1 MDSEQVRQQICLQ
14 VKERTAAVRRA
25 TTDVLAGGVEDPHQ
39 LSFEYAQWRWGAMWP
54 IEWAVRMQLD
64 DRQKVDDQ

>member
-1 MDSEQVRQQICLQ
+1 MNSERLEHQIHQQPAKR
-14 VKERTAAVRRA
+14 VAAVRRA
-25 TTDVLAGGVEDPHQ
+25 TTDVLAGGAEDPHQ